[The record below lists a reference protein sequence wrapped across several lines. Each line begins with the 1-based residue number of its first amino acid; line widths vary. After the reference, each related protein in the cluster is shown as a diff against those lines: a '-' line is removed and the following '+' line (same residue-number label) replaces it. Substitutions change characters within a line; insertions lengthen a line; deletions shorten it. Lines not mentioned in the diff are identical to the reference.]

1 MLARRVNG
9 ARRKDDICLPYGE
22 SDGLPLDSLL
32 GVFLLFQLENM
43 LVEVELQVL
52 VGVVDAQ
59 LLETVFLHFRISNF
73 FF

>member
-1 MLARRVNG
+1 MS
-9 ARRKDDICLPYGE
+9 LPYGE

-32 GVFLLFQLENM
+32 GVLLLFQLENM

-59 LLETVFLHFRISNF
+59 LLETVFLHFFLNLKFEKKGARSTII
-73 FF
+73 